1 MAEYLAILVHGKRGG
16 EDRYE
21 FTGPDDLLDE
31 TPYNVMRAF
40 MDSA

>member
-16 EDRYE
+16 EGRYDL
-21 FTGPDDLLDE
+21 TGPDDLLDE
-31 TPYNVMRAF
+31 TPYKVMRAF